1 MFSKSIFSCSFE
13 ASRCWPW
20 SSAYSLLSRLSH
32 WLSVQKT
39 VLKELQFLQHNFATW
54 SNIYTASIMISVHK
68 SNLRLEMTGFQNAQS
83 IITLRDRSY
92 LLKEVFI
99 YVIFLCFMSDR
110 SIHELVSHSS
120 SLSRRWYLHRLIGK
134 ATEVKWYQSNVSTQF
149 HSWPF
154 YYDKLPCLR
163 IMREFISS
171 DISSTWKSRSYC
183 NLTFT
188 CHTLYSSLSLSFWT
202 SKLI

>member
-1 MFSKSIFSCSFE
+1 
-13 ASRCWPW
+13 
-20 SSAYSLLSRLSH
+20 
-32 WLSVQKT
+32 
-39 VLKELQFLQHNFATW
+39 
-54 SNIYTASIMISVHK
+54 MISVHK

-134 ATEVKWYQSNVSTQF
+134 ATEVK
-149 HSWPF
+149 
-154 YYDKLPCLR
+154 
-163 IMREFISS
+163 
-171 DISSTWKSRSYC
+171 
-183 NLTFT
+183 
-188 CHTLYSSLSLSFWT
+188 
-202 SKLI
+202 